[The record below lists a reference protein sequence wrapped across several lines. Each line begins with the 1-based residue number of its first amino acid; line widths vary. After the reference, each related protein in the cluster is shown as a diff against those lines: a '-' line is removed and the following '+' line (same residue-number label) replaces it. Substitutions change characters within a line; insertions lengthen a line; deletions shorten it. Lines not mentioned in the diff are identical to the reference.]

1 MVMCLL
7 EAHPTSEIDGN
18 AGIMRVSEEFLGS
31 CGALETASIPLEG
44 LKSLKIPTNVRY
56 QWLSRWS
63 RGSLRS
69 TVK

>member
-44 LKSLKIPTNVRY
+44 LKSLKIP
-56 QWLSRWS
+56 
-63 RGSLRS
+63 
-69 TVK
+69 